1 MYGDIIKKIRKEL
14 KLNQSEF
21 AEKIN
26 VSRSLI
32 GGLEKEYTAL
42 TDRVKEDIIRVYN
55 VNPTYLETGEGEMFL
70 QEPKQ
75 KEGIKRL
82 IPKLENLTV
91 EQLESI
97 EKLIEAFGK
106 VGE

>member
-42 TDRVKEDIIRVYN
+42 TDRVKEDIIRVYG
-55 VNPTYLETGEGEMFL
+55 VNPAYLETGEGEMFL

-82 IPKLENLTV
+82 IPKLESLTV

>member
-1 MYGDIIKKIRKEL
+1 MIGERIKTIRKVL
-14 KLNQSEF
+14 RLNQTIFGKNIGISAPLVVAF
-21 AEKIN
+21 EKGQRIPTERTKN
-26 VSRSLI
+26 
-32 GGLEKEYTAL
+32 
-42 TDRVKEDIIRVYN
+42 DIIRVYG
-55 VNPTYLETGEGEMFL
+55 VSPAYLETGEGEMFL

-75 KEGIKRL
+75 KEGIRRL
-82 IPKLENLTV
+82 IPKLESLTA

>member
-1 MYGDIIKKIRKEL
+1 MIGERIKHIRKEL
-14 KLNQSEF
+14 ELNQKNFGDALGLSQSQIGSI
-21 AEKIN
+21 EKGY
-26 VSRSLI
+26 R
-32 GGLEKEYTAL
+32 AL
-42 TDRVKEDIIRVYN
+42 TERTKNDIIRVYG
-55 VNPTYLETGEGEMFL
+55 VNPAYLETGEGEMFL

-82 IPKLENLTV
+82 IPKLESLTV

>member
-21 AEKIN
+21 AERIN

-42 TDRVKEDIIRVYN
+42 TDRVKEDIIRVYG
-55 VNPTYLETGEGEMFL
+55 VNPAYLETGEGEMFL

-82 IPKLENLTV
+82 IPKLESLTV

>member
-14 KLNQSEF
+14 ELNQSEF

-42 TDRVKEDIIRVYN
+42 TDRVKEDIIRVYG
-55 VNPTYLETGEGEMFL
+55 VNPAYLETGEGEMFL

-82 IPKLENLTV
+82 IPKLESLTV

>member
-82 IPKLENLTV
+82 IPKLENLTA

>member
-14 KLNQSEF
+14 ELNQSEF
-21 AEKIN
+21 AEKLNI
-26 VSRSLI
+26 SRSLI
-32 GGLEKEYTAL
+32 AGIEKDMKAL
-42 TDRVKEDIIRVYN
+42 TERTKNDIIRVYG
-55 VNPTYLETGEGEMFL
+55 VNPAYLETGEGEMFL
-70 QEPKQ
+70 QEPRQ

-82 IPKLENLTV
+82 IPKLESLTV

>member
-1 MYGDIIKKIRKEL
+1 MYGDTIKKIRKEL

-42 TDRVKEDIIRVYN
+42 TDRVKEDIIRVYG
-55 VNPTYLETGEGEMFL
+55 VNPAYLETGEGEMFL

-82 IPKLENLTV
+82 IPKLESLTV

>member
-21 AEKIN
+21 AERIN

-42 TDRVKEDIIRVYN
+42 TDRVKEDIIRVYG
-55 VNPTYLETGEGEMFL
+55 VNPAYLETGEGEMFV
-70 QEPKQ
+70 QAPKLT
-75 KEGIKRL
+75 EAIARL
-82 IPKLENLTV
+82 IPKLESLTV

-97 EKLIEAFGK
+97 ENLIDVFGK

>member
-21 AEKIN
+21 AERIN

-42 TDRVKEDIIRVYN
+42 TDRVKEDIIRVYG
-55 VNPTYLETGEGEMFL
+55 VNPAYLETGEGEMFL

-82 IPKLENLTV
+82 IPKLESLTV
-91 EQLESI
+91 EQLELS
-97 EKLIEAFGK
+97 LIHI
-106 VGE
+106 

>member
-42 TDRVKEDIIRVYN
+42 TDRVKEDIIRVYG
-55 VNPTYLETGEGEMFL
+55 VNPAYLETGEGEMFL

-82 IPKLENLTV
+82 IPKLESLTA

>member
-14 KLNQSEF
+14 GLNQKNFGDALGLSQSQIGSI
-21 AEKIN
+21 EKGY
-26 VSRSLI
+26 R
-32 GGLEKEYTAL
+32 AL
-42 TDRVKEDIIRVYN
+42 TDRTKNDIIREYG
-55 VNPTYLETGEGEMFL
+55 VNPIYLETGEGEMFV
-70 QEPKQ
+70 QVPKLT
-75 KEGIKRL
+75 EAIARL
-82 IPKLENLTV
+82 IPKLESLTV